1 MCFWGLSILSSQKAL
16 LSVVFF
22 LFGSESWILN
32 DTLLKKLQAYI
43 SRLPSVC
50 AQVLFSKLVFLWK
63 LMTSNDSLSS
73 KVFRILAVTDVES
86 IHLVRQCLWK
96 PLFVQVLL
104 RTSYCVNQIYHSH
117 SSRKIF
123 SQRTTYT
130 LHY

>member
-86 IHLVRQCLWK
+86 IHLVRQCL
-96 PLFVQVLL
+96 FVEATFC
-104 RTSYCVNQIYHSH
+104 TSFTSDIILC
-117 SSRKIF
+117 
-123 SQRTTYT
+123 
-130 LHY
+130 